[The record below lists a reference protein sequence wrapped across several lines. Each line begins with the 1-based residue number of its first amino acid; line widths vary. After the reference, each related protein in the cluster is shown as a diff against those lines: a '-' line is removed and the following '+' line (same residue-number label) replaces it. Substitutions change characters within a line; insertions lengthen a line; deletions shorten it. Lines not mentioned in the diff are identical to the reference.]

1 MSISIYTTPTCG
13 FCHQAKAY
21 LEQRGVPF
29 VEFDVSRDPQKA
41 AEMVQVSGQR
51 GVPVILLDGQV
62 VLGYNGPMIAQLLA
76 QRATRPPRLG
86 VAIADSSRVAERKAS
101 RLPQGAYV
109 GRVSPGSSAALAGMR
124 PGDVIIQLAGQ
135 AVHSDQDVHRL
146 SAGIRYD
153 HDVDVLVWRNGQT
166 IGMRVRL

>member
-21 LEQRGVPF
+21 LKQRGAPF

-41 AEMVQVSGQR
+41 TEMVQVSGQR
-51 GVPVILLDGQV
+51 GVPVLLIDGQV
-62 VLGYNGPMIAQLLA
+62 VLGFNEPMIAQLLD

-86 VAIADSSRVAERKAS
+86 VSIADSSRIAERKAS
-101 RLPQGAYV
+101 SLPRGAYV
-109 GRVSPGSSAALAGMR
+109 GKVNPASSSALAGMR
-124 PGDVIIQLAGQ
+124 PGDVIVQLAGE
-135 AVHSDQDVHRL
+135 AIHSDQDVHRV

-153 HDVDVLVWRNGQT
+153 HEVDVVVWRSGQT

>member
-21 LEQRGVPF
+21 LKQRGMSF

-41 AEMVQVSGQR
+41 AEMMQVSGQR
-51 GVPVILLDGQV
+51 GVPVILIDGQLI
-62 VLGYNGPMIAQLLA
+62 LGFNEPMIAQLLDR
-76 QRATRPPRLG
+76 RAARPPRLG
-86 VAIADSSRVAERKAS
+86 VSIADSSRIAEKKAS
-101 RLPQGAYV
+101 SLPRGAYV
-109 GRVSPGSSAALAGMR
+109 GKVNLSSSAALAGVR

-135 AVHSDQDVHRL
+135 AIHSDQDVHRV

-153 HDVDVLVWRNGQT
+153 QDVELVVWRNGQT
-166 IGMRVRL
+166 IGMRVRF